1 MVLYN
6 LNIFYI
12 SEIIKIIIINKYY
25 NNLLVE
31 YFNIKKLYQFIIK
44 NRTYFYY

>member
-44 NRTYFYY
+44 NRNYFYY